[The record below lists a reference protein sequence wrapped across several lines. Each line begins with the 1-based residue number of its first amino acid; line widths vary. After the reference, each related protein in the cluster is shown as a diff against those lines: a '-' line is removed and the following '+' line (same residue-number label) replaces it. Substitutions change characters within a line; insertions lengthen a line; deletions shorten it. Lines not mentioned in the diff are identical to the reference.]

1 MGRILNKMYIM
12 SGGVTGEDKLSSYR
26 FLTMKM
32 LNTTPQWG
40 YVSPLFD
47 EALEVDSTLRNPA
60 EAKKRVEAYYNA

>member
-1 MGRILNKMYIM
+1 M

-47 EALEVDSTLRNPA
+47 EALEVDSTGH
-60 EAKKRVEAYYNA
+60 KVEYGKDSYDAYWHTWDDI

>member
-32 LNTTPQWG
+32 LNS
-40 YVSPLFD
+40 Y
-47 EALEVDSTLRNPA
+47 
-60 EAKKRVEAYYNA
+60 